1 MPRGREYTITLKA
14 DAAPF
19 VCPMA
24 RRTCITACGT
34 RNRGAAGLRRNGAEP
49 LRGDAPR
56 PDRQGT
62 VSRLLRRGLPASRS
76 RPAIEKDQGTG
87 ARPSAACRSG
97 RLVIPHPCSEAAR
110 HGARAARHAGPA
122 STPGRRIGRFKERHV
137 QPAATGSGTMTG
149 FVAKANMIIRD
160 SRALPVKGATM
171 WVLIVI
177 STQFSPVGFQFAPT
191 IAMQE
196 FSSRQHCDDAKRVVD
211 QEMEPNV
218 ARINQLLEALKQTG
232 KMKRSIPLSFKSACE
247 PK

>member
-1 MPRGREYTITLKA
+1 
-14 DAAPF
+14 
-19 VCPMA
+19 
-24 RRTCITACGT
+24 
-34 RNRGAAGLRRNGAEP
+34 
-49 LRGDAPR
+49 
-56 PDRQGT
+56 
-62 VSRLLRRGLPASRS
+62 
-76 RPAIEKDQGTG
+76 
-87 ARPSAACRSG
+87 
-97 RLVIPHPCSEAAR
+97 
-110 HGARAARHAGPA
+110 
-122 STPGRRIGRFKERHV
+122 
-137 QPAATGSGTMTG
+137 MTG